1 MDIYV
6 RLNILLENQVI
17 TKEVYGKLEKVI
29 NNLKYKFNVEIT
41 EENGGMFITHLSAAL
56 TRVNNEQPLDTIDES
71 IMEQT
76 KVESCYTKATEIM
89 KNINNTC
96 DIIFPRE
103 EEVFI
108 LTHLCTI
115 LA

>member
-6 RLNILLENQVI
+6 RLNILLENGVI
-17 TKEVYGKLEKVI
+17 TKEVYDKLEKVI
-29 NNLKYKFNVEIT
+29 NSLKDRFNVDIT

-56 TRVNNEQPLDTIDES
+56 TRVNNGQPLDTIDES
-71 IMEQT
+71 IMKQIE
-76 KVESCYTKATEIM
+76 VENCYTKAVEIT
-89 KNINNTC
+89 KVIN
-96 DIIFPRE
+96 DICNVTFPRE

-115 LA
+115 LN